1 MRYFKL
7 ILAILFCSC
16 LVQAGVSQGKS
27 WYDIEPA
34 IGADTNSCYFDP
46 TIAGGTDYVSSAGS
60 PHVTFNGSTVTA
72 TAAGAGNTIIISGY
86 TVATTD
92 VGNSVR
98 ITGGTNFG
106 VGEYTIGS
114 VNTGTNSWTA
124 CASCGNFTSGAAS
137 GMTGAMGGTCAS
149 PKQFYTTDALTG
161 TTAYMKGTYTATATQ
176 SISYSGYTT
185 TSATISLIGY
195 TSTHGDGGQATWT
208 TATNSIA
215 LITFHASQ
223 GFRFQN
229 IIFST
234 TAGTPGIGWTGGAT
248 TGNSSASC
256 DNCVFNGLNPAIDGN
271 YSGCCYAFVPLV
283 LTNTVVENSVANGI
297 ENTGPTYCV
306 GCYFYNNGTAGF
318 FMAQG
323 TTTLGP
329 YSFINSIFYKNG
341 TYGIYDNT
349 GQSYL
354 GPNGTRLLNVKNCDF
369 VSNTDDGINIDTT
382 GNPIAFTAIN
392 NIFYGNG
399 GYGINLNNAGAAQ
412 FSVFP
417 VSYNNFYYS
426 NTSGPYNGW
435 TAGPGDVTGTA
446 NPFVTVGSNWAL
458 NTTSG
463 GGAAARNAG
472 WPGSLQAGGTGYDD
486 IGALRHQD
494 AGGGATQ
501 HAYPII
507 Q

>member
-34 IGADTNSCYFDP
+34 IGADTNSCFFDP
-46 TIAGGTDYVSSAGS
+46 TISGGTDYVSGAGS

-72 TAAGAGNTIIISGY
+72 TATGIGNTIIISGY

-106 VGEYTIGS
+106 LGEYTIGS

-124 CASCGNFTSGAAS
+124 CASCGNITSGAAS

-149 PKQFYTTDALTG
+149 PKQFYTTDALSG

-176 SISYSGYTT
+176 SISYSGYTG

-195 TSTHGDGGQATWT
+195 TSTHGDNGQATWT
-208 TATNSIA
+208 TATNSTD
-215 LITFHASQ
+215 LIDFRNSN

-234 TAGTPGIGWTGGAT
+234 TAGTVAYGWSASAV
-248 TGNSSASC
+248 GNSSASC
-256 DNCVFNGLNPAIDGN
+256 DNCVFNGFNVAIEGN
-271 YSGCCYAFVPLV
+271 YSGCCYTFLPLV
-283 LTNTVVENSVANGI
+283 LTNTVIENSTADGVQ
-297 ENTGPTYCV
+297 NTGPAYIV
-306 GCYFYNNGTAGF
+306 GCYFYHNATNGYERSAGNTAV
-318 FMAQG
+318 
-323 TTTLGP
+323 GP
-329 YSFINSIFYKNG
+329 LTFINDIFYSNG
-341 TYGIYDNT
+341 AKGIYDGT
-349 GQSYL
+349 GYSVVST
-354 GPNGTRLLNVKNCDF
+354 GGVSMIEVKNCDF
-369 VSNTDDGINIDTT
+369 VSNTSDGLNVTGT
-382 GNPIAFTAIN
+382 GNPIGVTIIN
-392 NIFYGNG
+392 SIFYANG
-399 GYGINLNNAGAAQ
+399 GYGVNLNTSGTATP
-412 FSVFP
+412 SIFP
-417 VSYNNFYYS
+417 VSYNNFWYN
-426 NTSGPYNGW
+426 NTSGAYNGW